1 MIRETLTLR
10 FENEEQRQRFHAL
23 LNSDIAVNL
32 DRAYR
37 ALCGYAMAAE
47 GGVKLDAAARAYS
60 RAVSTSRSRVPD
72 PATCAGRAMGSFFS
86 WALSSC

>member
-47 GGVKLDAAARAYS
+47 GGVKLDAAARAYHS
-60 RAVSTSRSRVPD
+60 PTVAAAKRWVLAR
-72 PATCAGRAMGSFFS
+72 
-86 WALSSC
+86 